1 MTETNGVTQPA
12 SADPKVAEASGT
24 PTLPTRDQRDFA
36 RARKRIEELEKKLSD
51 AEAAQK
57 SESERAVEEAYKR
70 GQTETTAQYKARM
83 KQQATEALVARK
95 VLAAGFHED
104 LVDLAIVKLSKSGVE
119 DPTEQDIAAVIAQL
133 EWAKPTAQ
141 KQPGTPGAPAQQGGV
156 QPEYPK
162 NGQWDRQQVQELIAE
177 GRYEE
182 FRAPIEK
189 AMKDG
194 RLLPYPMR
202 GPR

>member
-1 MTETNGVTQPA
+1 MTETNGAIQPA
-12 SADPKVAEASGT
+12 STEQVAEAKQS
-24 PTLPTRDQRDFA
+24 PSLPTRDQRDYAKA
-36 RARKRIEELEKKLSD
+36 RTRIAQLEKQLAD
-51 AEAAQK
+51 AEAAKK

-70 GQTETTAQYKARM
+70 GQTETTAQYEARM

-141 KQPGTPGAPAQQGGV
+141 RQPGTPGAPAQQGGA
-156 QPEYPK
+156 QSEYPK
-162 NGQWDRQQVQELIAE
+162 NGQWDRQQVQELITA

-189 AMKDG
+189 AMKEG